1 MISVTTFLEEATL
14 PKKGDFVYDLNLY
27 KHPPN
32 PLLNRNI
39 IYENNKFL
47 YNETKVNCHE
57 TYTYAPLIRKYAAKN
72 KNFAV
77 NCAINS
83 VKPLH
88 TDTDVVEDPCNWLL
102 TNKLYY
108 NIYKAATNAQTHP
121 HLHPPTHKRT
131 NAFYM
136 MRIVDELS
144 RTYCPICRCNIDE
157 CCKYNGCLEYT
168 NDNNE
173 PIIQSFNVYEQNIL
187 ELVICR
193 QNENTGIISPNFIF
207 TELKHQF
214 YLSLDYKKYDAVYND
229 RRFCYENRSIK
240 YIFEMFNEVEQ
251 NLAKYIKL
259 KYQIHTH
266 FANYFTDELMN
277 YIGEF
282 L

>member
-1 MISVTTFLEEATL
+1 MISVTTFLEEAIL

-47 YNETKVNCHE
+47 YNENKVNCHNTR
-57 TYTYAPLIRKYAAKN
+57 TYVPLIRKYAAKN

-88 TDTDVVEDPCNWLL
+88 TDTDIVEDRCNWLL

-108 NIYKAATNAQTHP
+108 NVYKATATKH
-121 HLHPPTHKRT
+121 T

-144 RTYCPICRCNIDE
+144 RTYCTICSCHIDE
-157 CCKYNGCLEYT
+157 CHKYNGCFENY
-168 NDNNE
+168 NDDDN
-173 PIIQSFNVYEQNIL
+173 ILIRTFNVYEQNIL
-187 ELVICR
+187 ELVICQ

-240 YIFEMFNEVEQ
+240 YIFDIFNEVEQ

-259 KYQIHTH
+259 KYKIRTH
-266 FANYFTDELMN
+266 FANYFTDELMD
-277 YIGEF
+277 YIGDF